1 MPAAT
6 ASVRPWARFHREGA
20 PKSRG
25 YPLPCP
31 HVVHRSSDTV
41 DGVGHAGKP
50 YDLGLPREGPM
61 LAGPG
66 RPAEWIT
73 PGRRRAE
80 PANMGPS
87 RGPVSRYRTR
97 RPPLGTARGRTS
109 RRPRLGCHNGTMNSR
124 EYWPH
129 HWKRQRRKPAAWS
142 IRRITGFA
150 ESVALV
156 EGVEPAMT
164 SRVRFRVALRAS
176 HLRAGPIITVRRTV
190 AGRPEPEAPALEVPR
205 DIREAVNADRVGALL
220 EGERLGPGRPGHAAG
235 RSVGAGSR
243 VGSGAGCGT
252 VFGTG
257 SCIGTS
263 MIF

>member
-6 ASVRPWARFHREGA
+6 ASVRPWARFGREGA

-109 RRPRLGCHNGTMNSR
+109 RRPRLGCHNGT
-124 EYWPH
+124 
-129 HWKRQRRKPAAWS
+129 
-142 IRRITGFA
+142 I
-150 ESVALV
+150 SVALV